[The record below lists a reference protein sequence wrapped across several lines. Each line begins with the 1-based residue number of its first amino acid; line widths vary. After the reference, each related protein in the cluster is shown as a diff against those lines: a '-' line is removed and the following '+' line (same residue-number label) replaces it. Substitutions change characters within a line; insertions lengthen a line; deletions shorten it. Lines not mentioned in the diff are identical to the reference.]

1 MDAGH
6 EIRSGLT
13 SALFALGLAVAMIL
27 LVASP
32 ARADATSDAEA
43 CFLSKI
49 NAARTATGAQTLQR
63 DASLA
68 GYARV
73 HSQAMAAD
81 GSIYH
86 SSTSDLA
93 PYLPND
99 WVMWGEN
106 VGVGGTCAVLFD
118 AFMASP
124 LHKEILLKPVFQY
137 VGIGV
142 YIDGDGTLWTTHI
155 FLQRQTATTTTT
167 TTAPPATTTTTTPP
181 ATTTTPPPPPAT
193 TTTTAPPATTTTT
206 APPATTTTTAPPA
219 TTTTTAPPATTTTT
233 GPPDTSNTEP
243 QAASALGT
251 INGPDDP
258 TGPAGTGSLTAAIRN
273 WKSDGILCNDPECGG
288 DQALLALIGAFL
300 LSGSIITTWALRA

>member
-167 TTAPPATTTTTTPP
+167 TAPTSTSTTSIAP
-181 ATTTTPPPPPAT
+181 
-193 TTTTAPPATTTTT
+193 TTTAQVRGTQQLA
-206 APPATTTTTAPPA
+206 
-219 TTTTTAPPATTTTT
+219 TT
-233 GPPDTSNTEP
+233 GPTDAVLPVV
-243 QAASALGT
+243 LGLVMLDL
-251 INGPDDP
+251 GY
-258 TGPAGTGSLTAAIRN
+258 LT
-273 WKSDGILCNDPECGG
+273 
-288 DQALLALIGAFL
+288 
-300 LSGSIITTWALRA
+300 LSVTWTNRRGRARRQKLRARP

>member
-1 MDAGH
+1 M
-6 EIRSGLT
+6 T
-13 SALFALGLAVAMIL
+13 SALFALVLAVAMIL

-181 ATTTTPPPPPAT
+181 PTTTTTPTAPPSTTTTPPPPAAPPPTTPPAAAT
-193 TTTTAPPATTTTT
+193 PTAPPATTT
-206 APPATTTTTAPPA
+206 PP
-219 TTTTTAPPATTTTT
+219 
-233 GPPDTSNTEP
+233 GPPDPSNTEP

-251 INGPDDP
+251 INGPADP

>member
-167 TTAPPATTTTTTPP
+167 TTAPPATTTTT
-181 ATTTTPPPPPAT
+181 
-193 TTTTAPPATTTTT
+193 
-206 APPATTTTTAPPA
+206 
-219 TTTTTAPPATTTTT
+219 